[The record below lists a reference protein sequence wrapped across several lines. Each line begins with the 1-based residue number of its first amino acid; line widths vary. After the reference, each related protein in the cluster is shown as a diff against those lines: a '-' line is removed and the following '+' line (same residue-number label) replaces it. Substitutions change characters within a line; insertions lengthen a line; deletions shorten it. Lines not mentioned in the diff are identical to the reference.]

1 MEKCFRCVSLHLQQ
15 AWKNKWITNKW
26 QVFFLTKKDNNII
39 SPYNYMYY
47 LGYIAGCGIEKL
59 PVG

>member
-1 MEKCFRCVSLHLQQ
+1 MCWTTLATSMEKINELQIND
-15 AWKNKWITNKW
+15 KY
-26 QVFFLTKKDNNII
+26 FFHTKKDNNII

>member
-1 MEKCFRCVSLHLQQ
+1 MTSIFPY
-15 AWKNKWITNKW
+15 
-26 QVFFLTKKDNNII
+26 KKDNNII